1 MADNKITK
9 DDVRKLGALARIKI
23 DEKEIKLLQ
32 KDMENI
38 LGFVSKLSTQSLA
51 NTKVGLLECEAF
63 GGKTTNILREDENP
77 HESGKHTED
86 LLNQAPELKEGFV
99 KVKKVL

>member
-1 MADNKITK
+1 MISK
-9 DDVRKLGALARIKI
+9 DEIRKLSVLARIEVDK
-23 DEKEIKLLQ
+23 KEIKSLQ
-32 KDMENI
+32 GDMENI
-38 LGFVSKLSTQSLA
+38 LGFVSKLKEFSMPEELG
-51 NTKVGLLECEAF
+51 KEEA
-63 GGKTTNILREDENP
+63 TNKMREDKDP